1 MARPFLS
8 LLFLLLAL
16 GSPAQEP
23 ESRIWRSIRGMR
35 IKAAFEKYEGGYVV
49 LRRED
54 GKTVDVRFEE
64 LSPKDREEVLK
75 LAGPDA
81 GGSTPAGQIEK
92 PSGRRASVWSALPVG
107 KDPWPGL
114 LKPEERTYIKAN
126 PRIPVLVV
134 GYADPRGSAEANMIL
149 SRLRARVVADT
160 LVENGVPRNR
170 IRILYRGATP
180 GFESLESRRVEVRVD
195 RGQR

>member
-1 MARPFLS
+1 MSRRLTPAAFGAA
-8 LLFLLLAL
+8 LLAL
-16 GSPAQEP
+16 
-23 ESRIWRSIRGMR
+23 
-35 IKAAFEKYEGGYVV
+35 AACAE
-49 LRRED
+49 
-54 GKTVDVRFEE
+54 
-64 LSPKDREEVLK
+64 
-75 LAGPDA
+75 
-81 GGSTPAGQIEK
+81 TPAPAVTAAPPAPAPAPAAPAPQVD
-92 PSGRRASVWSALPVG
+92 PNRALPIFFEAWSAFI
-107 KDPWPGL
+107 
-114 LKPEERTYIKAN
+114 EEPARVALAEVATYIKAN